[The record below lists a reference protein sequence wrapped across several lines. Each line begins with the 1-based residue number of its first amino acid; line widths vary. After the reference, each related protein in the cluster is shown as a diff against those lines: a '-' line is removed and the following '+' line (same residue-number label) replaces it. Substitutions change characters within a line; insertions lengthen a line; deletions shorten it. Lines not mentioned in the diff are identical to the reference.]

1 MSFQHSI
8 KIPRER
14 IGALIGKRGK
24 VKLQIEKRCGVE
36 IAVDSETGD
45 TMISGTKPAD
55 QMEAFR
61 AIEVITAISRGFSPE
76 RACYLL
82 EDEEIMFQQMDL
94 HDYAGKSPSAL

>member
-36 IAVDSETGD
+36 IAIDSETGD
-45 TMISGTKPAD
+45 AMVSGT
-55 QMEAFR
+55 EAR
-61 AIEVITAISRGFSPE
+61 TSSSETLTSDTTGVGGIMATVSP
-76 RACYLL
+76 RFL
-82 EDEEIMFQQMDL
+82 
-94 HDYAGKSPSAL
+94 